1 MKRNMWKI
9 NDKAAYREIA
19 EACKKQKGGATGV
32 TVADIVGR
40 TGLPLVAVKDLMPK
54 VADEYSA
61 RLQVTESGEI
71 LYSFP
76 RGFKSKYRGLGVFM
90 KNLFEKIGKGVT
102 MVSSW
107 FFKVWIMVMLIGYFA
122 LFMLLALAALVISIG
137 GGSSNSSDSR
147 SGRGGGLYLASGI
160 FNFIMRIW
168 FYSELT
174 KSLDP
179 YYYGSK
185 QRRPKSR
192 PLHKAIFSF
201 VFGDGNPSA
210 DWETREKQAVIAYLQ
225 ANKGVISLPEF
236 IMLTGKKR
244 SDAEEAVSAY
254 CAEFG
259 GSPEATDDGTVVY
272 RFDELLARFDVRD
285 RSFGGSSPI
294 KPLERF
300 SANKTGMNAWFCI
313 INGVNALFGGYYLYN
328 ALNTGAVGIVTA
340 IARNGEKVSHFVSRA
355 TGEAASYLYGVT
367 YALLT
372 GVSANPLPVIT
383 IGLGVVPLVFS
394 ALFWLIPALRARKVK
409 KGNEATAIENLRKI
423 AFSRVWS
430 SPRNVRS
437 TDIAAVNTPE
447 ACPANLEKAQ
457 DKLIKEIGAY
467 SQPDVSVGETTG
479 ETLYSFP
486 ELDREKRALQTYRAG
501 VAVQG
506 LGGTVFD
513 TDSAKI

>member
-1 MKRNMWKI
+1 MRKI
-9 NDKAAYREIA
+9 DDRVAYRKIT
-19 EACKKQKGGATGV
+19 EACKKQKTGA

-76 RGFKSKYRGLGVFM
+76 RGFRSKYRGAGVFM
-90 KNLFEKIGKGVT
+90 KNLLEKIGKGVT
-102 MVSSW
+102 IISSW
-107 FFKVWIMVMLIGYFA
+107 LFKVWIMVMLIGYFA
-122 LFMLLALAALVISIG
+122 LFMLLALAALVISMG
-137 GGSSNSSDSR
+137 GGSNSSGSR
-147 SGRGGGLYLASGI
+147 SDRGGGGLYFASGI

-179 YYYGSK
+179 SYYGSRR
-185 QRRPKSR
+185 RRPNSR

-201 VFGDGNPSA
+201 VFGDGNPNA
-210 DWETREKQAVIAYLQ
+210 DWETKEKQAVIACLQ

-236 IMLTGKKR
+236 IMLTGKKQPE
-244 SDAEEAVSAY
+244 AEEAISAY

-259 GSPEATDDGTVVY
+259 GSPEATDDGTIIY

-285 RSFGGSSPI
+285 HSFGGSSPM
-294 KPLERF
+294 KLPERF
-300 SANKTGMNAWFCI
+300 SANKTGMNTWFCI
-313 INGVNALFGGYYLYN
+313 INGVNVLFGGYYLYN
-328 ALNTGAVGIVTA
+328 ALNTGVVGIVTA
-340 IARNGEKVSHFVSRA
+340 IARNGEKVSHFVSHA
-355 TGEAASYLYGVT
+355 TGEAASYLYGIT

-372 GVSANPLPVIT
+372 GVSSNPLPVIT

-409 KGNEATAIENLRKI
+409 KGNEAVAIENLRKI

-430 SPRNVRS
+430 FPYNVRS
-437 TDIAAVNTPE
+437 ADIAAANTPE
-447 ACPANLEKAQ
+447 AHPANLEKARY
-457 DKLIKEIGAY
+457 KLIKEIGAY
-467 SQPDVSVGETTG
+467 SRPDVSVSETG

-486 ELDREKRALQTYRAG
+486 ELQREKRALQKYRAG
-501 VAVQG
+501 VTVRG

-513 TDSAKI
+513 TDSSQI

>member
-1 MKRNMWKI
+1 MRKI
-9 NDKAAYREIA
+9 NDRAAYRKIT
-19 EACKKQKGGATGV
+19 EACRKQRNGVTGV

-40 TGLPLVAVKDLMPK
+40 TSLPLAMVKELVPK

-76 RGFKSKYRGLGVFM
+76 RGFKSKYRGAGVFM
-90 KNLFEKIGKGVT
+90 RNLLEKIGKGVT
-102 MVSSW
+102 MFSSW
-107 FFKVWIMVMLIGYFA
+107 LFKVWIMVMLVGYFA

-137 GGSSNSSDSR
+137 GGSSSSSDSR
-147 SGRGGGLYLASGI
+147 SGRGGGLYFASGI

-201 VFGDGNPSA
+201 VFGDGDPNA
-210 DWETREKQAVIAYLQ
+210 DWETKEKRAVIAYLQ

-236 IMLTGKKR
+236 VMLTGKKQLE
-244 SDAEEAVSAY
+244 AEEAISAY

-259 GSPEATDDGTVVY
+259 GSPEATGDGTIVY
-272 RFDELLARFDVRD
+272 RFDELLARFDVTD

-294 KPLERF
+294 KLLERF
-300 SANKTGMNAWFCI
+300 STNKPGMNTWFCI
-313 INGVNALFGGYYLYN
+313 INGVNVLFGGYYLYN
-328 ALNTGAVGIVTA
+328 ALNTGVVGIVQS
-340 IARNGEKVSHFVSRA
+340 IARNGERVSHFVSRA
-355 TGEAASYLYGVT
+355 TGEAASYLYGIT

-372 GVSANPLPVIT
+372 GVSSNPLPVIT

-394 ALFWLIPALRARKVK
+394 ALFWLIPAIRARKVK
-409 KGNEATAIENLRKI
+409 KGNQAIALENLRKV

-430 SPRNVRS
+430 SPHNVRS
-437 TDIAAVNTPE
+437 TDIAANTPE
-447 ACPANLEKAQ
+447 ARPANLDKAQ

-467 SQPDVSVGETTG
+467 TQPEVSVGETG

-501 VAVQG
+501 IQVQD
-506 LGGTVFD
+506 LGGTAFD
-513 TDSAKI
+513 TDSKQI